1 VSCLQE
7 TDMVQRRIRLPFV
20 VTVTVQGLC
29 SVQREKLG
37 AANMR
42 DFVRLCELSKS
53 IHCRRGW
60 FVCLFVCFGLFCF
73 VARTLVTSSRQRFT
87 VFIYPTLLKND
98 VHLHDKI
105 SLEYHN
111 FKYININ
118 KRK

>member
-53 IHCRRGW
+53 IHCRREW
-60 FVCLFVCFGLFCF
+60 FVCLFVLVCF
-73 VARTLVTSSRQRFT
+73 VLLQGRLSLVHASGSQ
-87 VFIYPTLLKND
+87 
-98 VHLHDKI
+98 
-105 SLEYHN
+105 SLYT
-111 FKYININ
+111 
-118 KRK
+118 RRS